1 MTKEGEVG
9 FQGGGWPGTRCAPWR
24 GCVGRYQRR
33 GANCVKAPCTRERER
48 GEKNGEEEEG
58 DIEKLEEK
66 EGGMAR
72 MEKGERE
79 RKSVRVERERRRRRE
94 TEEIG
99 KTVSMETRKEPLQLS
114 ARSRTFASSP
124 IRIFLSHELIL
135 SLTRGIEWNSVAS
148 DVDWTFN

>member
-48 GEKNGEEEEG
+48 REKREEEG
-58 DIEKLEEK
+58 GGIEKLEEK

-135 SLTRGIEWNSVAS
+135 SLTRGIGRNSVAS